1 MPFFLRFSWFFSPLP
16 LLAEFSCFRVF
27 FFPYLTNFYSSDRNF
42 PKYGI
47 LSLSDTQ
54 ATEFQEFL
62 FKDARIPVPLGL
74 LPESP
79 LFSSLIGVGQVLPV
93 WAAALKLTLCTLHR
107 VGYSLRI
114 VQVHQMPCG
123 FRPLSLAQTPRT
135 HHGCRCLYF
144 VTQFRCKCCR

>member
-62 FKDARIPVPLGL
+62 FKDARIPCTFRPFTWKPFVLILDWSGP
-74 LPESP
+74 SP
-79 LFSSLIGVGQVLPV
+79 SSLSSCPQIDLMYLASCWILSQNCSGPSDALWLP
-93 WAAALKLTLCTLHR
+93 AALSCPDAQDTSWLSVLVFCHS
-107 VGYSLRI
+107 VSL
-114 VQVHQMPCG
+114 
-123 FRPLSLAQTPRT
+123 
-135 HHGCRCLYF
+135 
-144 VTQFRCKCCR
+144 